1 MKGKDK
7 NNMTSLPD
15 LLKYMANKM
24 SGKERNSFERELQKD
39 PFADE
44 AAEGFSGM
52 PADQAGKDI
61 DLMKKKL
68 EKRVSG
74 RRIMIWYRIAASVA
88 VIMVISSLFFLLNRN
103 KQASERPEIALNTTP
118 LEISESKAI
127 TKPEKAETEVSEHNK
142 ITESPK
148 EKISSVTGKAKGE
161 KSKSH
166 IEKNAL
172 AKMAYNSI
180 VTKADTDNFLQED
193 MLISAAPAAEPD
205 TEKKAV
211 PEPSVT
217 SLNELVVAGYGVSKR
232 AKAADKKAD
241 DTESAY
247 KPPEPVAGRKEF
259 DKYIEEN
266 IKKPVSMTAGEREVV
281 VIRFTV
287 SETGSIRNIKVLKT
301 PGDEFSK
308 EAERLIK
315 EGPAWKPAMK
325 NGIPADNEVKIRI
338 TFKD

>member
-7 NNMTSLPD
+7 NDRTSLPD

-39 PFADE
+39 PFVRE
-44 AAEGFSGM
+44 AAEGLSGIS
-52 PADQAGKDI
+52 ASQAEKDI
-61 DLMKKKL
+61 GLMKKKL

-74 RRIMIWYRIAASVA
+74 RRIMIWYRIAASIA
-88 VIMVISSLFFLLNRN
+88 VIMVISSLFFFMNRN
-103 KQASERPEIALNTTP
+103 KKVSERPEIALNTTSQ
-118 LEISESKAI
+118 EISESKAI
-127 TKPEKAETEVSEHNK
+127 IKPEKAETEVSEPNK
-142 ITESPK
+142 VTESVK
-148 EKISSVTGKAKGE
+148 KKISSVTGKAFGE
-161 KSKSH
+161 KARPPMGKDAFT
-166 IEKNAL
+166 K
-172 AKMAYNSI
+172 
-180 VTKADTDNFLQED
+180 KADEAIVIEADTNSLLQED
-193 MLISAAPAAEPD
+193 QLIAAASAAEPD
-205 TEKKAV
+205 TENKAK

-217 SLNELVVAGYGVSKR
+217 ALDEIVVVGYGVSKR
-232 AKAADKKAD
+232 AKAADEKAD

-287 SETGSIRNIKVLKT
+287 SETGSIENIKVLKT
-301 PGDEFSK
+301 SGDEFSK

-315 EGPAWKPAMK
+315 DGPAWNPAEK
-325 NGIPADNEVKIRI
+325 NGEKISDDIRI
-338 TFKD
+338 RIIFK